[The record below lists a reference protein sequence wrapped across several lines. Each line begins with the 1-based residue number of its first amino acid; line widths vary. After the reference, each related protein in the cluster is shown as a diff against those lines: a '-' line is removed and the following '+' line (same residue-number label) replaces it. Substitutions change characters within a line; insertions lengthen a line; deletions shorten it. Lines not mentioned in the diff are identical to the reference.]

1 MLQLIFIFITT
12 SSLPK
17 QNKLSKN
24 CDSNNNNNNNKSKS
38 FLMGLLNLKVIK
50 RYKNDSLFAYR
61 CRDDRLSSVY

>member
-24 CDSNNNNNNNKSKS
+24 CDSNNNNNEKSKS
-38 FLMGLLNLKVIK
+38 FLK
-50 RYKNDSLFAYR
+50 RFTEYKRHQTLQE
-61 CRDDRLSSVY
+61 

>member
-24 CDSNNNNNNNKSKS
+24 CDSNNNNNNNNEKSKS
-38 FLMGLLNLKVIK
+38 FLK
-50 RYKNDSLFAYR
+50 RFTEYKRHQTL
-61 CRDDRLSSVY
+61 

>member
-24 CDSNNNNNNNKSKS
+24 CDSNNNNNKSKS

-61 CRDDRLSSVY
+61 RRDDRLSSVY